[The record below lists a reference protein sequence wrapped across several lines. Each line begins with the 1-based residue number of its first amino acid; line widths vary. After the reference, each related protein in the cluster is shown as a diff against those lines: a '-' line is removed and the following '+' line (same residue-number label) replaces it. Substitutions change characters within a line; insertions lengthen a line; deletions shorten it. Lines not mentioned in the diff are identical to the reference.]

1 MENKYRII
9 IICMVFVVM
18 GGMLFDLS
26 HRASKFE
33 QQKMQNEQTATN
45 SFASKIKKTDSA
57 ETKTDTS
64 EMEFMAMAQNAK
76 MKVTPVRRSEKME
89 TTVIREEL
97 ENVPEFTPETA
108 NSSILSGSVNVE
120 KKFDFPQYG
129 ISVLPSMI
137 PAKYKTHDLSGNNY
151 YFLPAAKGMNILG
164 LLVKADSSN
173 SILWTKAIKY
183 ERITKPNVRLI
194 TFVSKNLKVYF
205 SQRNGMGAYPIN
217 LNEAGNVLK
226 NPYAPVYYT
235 NLAPGS
241 YRFSVL
247 KNFTYKDNQYSIVSF
262 LNLKAAPNSNMV
274 SEDFYIY
281 KNKDGNLVKHYLL
294 FDRKLPVNG
303 EVAPEPDFD
312 VVTDE
317 QYLSIVAKS
326 PASSKFSAFNRAV
339 RFGVDILT
347 ANLKPPQT
355 QAPNAVGPGVSI
367 IDIEE

>member
-1 MENKYRII
+1 
-9 IICMVFVVM
+9 
-18 GGMLFDLS
+18 
-26 HRASKFE
+26 
-33 QQKMQNEQTATN
+33 
-45 SFASKIKKTDSA
+45 
-57 ETKTDTS
+57 
-64 EMEFMAMAQNAK
+64 
-76 MKVTPVRRSEKME
+76 
-89 TTVIREEL
+89 
-97 ENVPEFTPETA
+97 
-108 NSSILSGSVNVE
+108 
-120 KKFDFPQYG
+120 
-129 ISVLPSMI
+129 
-137 PAKYKTHDLSGNNY
+137 
-151 YFLPAAKGMNILG
+151 
-164 LLVKADSSN
+164 
-173 SILWTKAIKY
+173 
-183 ERITKPNVRLI
+183 
-194 TFVSKNLKVYF
+194 
-205 SQRNGMGAYPIN
+205 MGAYPIN

-294 FDRKLPVNG
+294 FDENCLLMD

>member
-33 QQKMQNEQTATN
+33 QQKLQNEQTATN
-45 SFASKIKKTDSA
+45 SFVSKIKKTDST

-89 TTVIREEL
+89 TIVTREEL

-108 NSSILSGSVNVE
+108 NSAGQSAV

-137 PAKYKTHDLSGNNY
+137 PAKYRAHDLNGNNY
-151 YFLPAAKGMNILG
+151 YFLPAAKGTDILG
-164 LLVKADSSN
+164 LLVKTDSSDA
-173 SILWTKAIKY
+173 ILWTKAIKY
-183 ERITKPNVRLI
+183 ERIAKPNVRLI

-205 SQRNGMGAYPIN
+205 SQRNGMGAYPVN
-217 LNEAGNVLK
+217 LNAAGSVLK

-247 KNFTYKDNQYSIVSF
+247 KDFTYKNNVYSIVSF
-262 LNLKAAPNSNMV
+262 LDLKAAPKSNPV
-274 SEDFYIY
+274 SEEFYIY
-281 KNKDGNLVKHYLL
+281 KNNDGNLVKHYLL

-303 EVAPEPDFD
+303 EMAPEPEFD

-326 PASSKFSAFNRAV
+326 PASSEFPAFNRAV

-355 QAPNAVGPGVSI
+355 SAPSAVGPGVSI
-367 IDIEE
+367 IDIEK